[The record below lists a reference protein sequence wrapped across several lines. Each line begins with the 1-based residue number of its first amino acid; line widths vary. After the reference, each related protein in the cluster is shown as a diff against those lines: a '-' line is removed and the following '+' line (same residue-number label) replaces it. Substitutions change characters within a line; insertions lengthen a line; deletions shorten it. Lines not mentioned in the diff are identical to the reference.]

1 MAALTREQ
9 AALQDSA
16 RRIAAS
22 DLLSGADK
30 IDRERSY
37 PSENLKALADAGL
50 MGILVPLDHGG
61 RGGTLTDLA
70 VVCEQLGWG
79 CASTA
84 MCFLMHACGC
94 AVIAS
99 RATKEQAERW
109 LRPAARGEALATLA
123 FSERGSGAHFYSPE
137 IKAERRDGAFYLK
150 GRKSFVTSGG
160 HAQLYPVLV
169 NASGAPGMDILAVTP
184 DLPGVSFEGLWDGLG
199 MAGNSS
205 ITMVLSDVAVP
216 VDNLLGK
223 EGDGQ
228 DVVFGVVAPTF
239 LVGLA
244 AVNVG
249 ISQAALDSAVEHAR
263 GRRYPTG
270 ESLAEVQIIQTYLA
284 EMSSATQAARQ
295 LVMEAA
301 RAADDGE
308 GSALPMVMQAK
319 VVATEASR
327 KVTDQAMQVGG
338 GQAYGRHLPIERHWR
353 DARVGSVMAPTNEVL
368 KEWLGKLLTGLPLF

>member
-1 MAALTREQ
+1 MAALTKEQ
-9 AALQDSA
+9 AALQDTA

-22 DLLSGADK
+22 DLLAMANE

-37 PSENLKALADAGL
+37 PSENLEALADGGL
-50 MGILVPLDHGG
+50 MGILVPADYGG
-61 RGGTLTDLA
+61 YGGTLMHLA
-70 VVCEQLGWG
+70 LVSEQLGWG

-94 AVIAS
+94 AVIAAK
-99 RATKEQAERW
+99 ATKEQAARW
-109 LRPAARGEALATLA
+109 LRPATRGEAIATLA

-137 IKAERRDGAFYLK
+137 IKAERRDGAFHLE

-169 NASGAPGMDILAVTP
+169 NASGAEGMNMLAVTP
-184 DLPGVSFEGLWDGLG
+184 DLPGVSFEGEWDGLG

-216 VDNLLGK
+216 VENLLGK

-228 DVVFGVVAPTF
+228 DVVFGVVATTF

-249 ISQAALDSAVEHAR
+249 IAQAALDSAVEHAK

-270 ESLAEVQIIQTYLA
+270 QSLAEVQVIQMYLA

-295 LVMEAA
+295 LVLEAA
-301 RAADDGE
+301 RAFDVGDEA
-308 GSALPMVMQAK
+308 ALPLVMQAK
-319 VVATEASR
+319 VVATEASQ

-338 GQAYGRHLPIERHWR
+338 GQAYGRRLPIERHWR
-353 DARVGSVMAPTNEVL
+353 DARAGSVMAPTNEVL
-368 KEWLGKLLTGLPLF
+368 KEWLGRILTGLPLF